1 MKKYGGSKKMCI
13 NMALLAVLVLS
24 LGYYIYQGSI
34 LQEGIDDTPPVTAPT
49 VTATPVTAPT
59 VTAPTVTA
67 TMNKKNKNTG
77 CLPGKYPNGC
87 ACPKNY
93 SYIATPD
100 NKGICSYNGIPPKNK
115 RKEVESRQLK

>member
-1 MKKYGGSKKMCI
+1 MKKYGGSKKMYI

-34 LQEGIDDTPPVTAPT
+34 LQEGIDDTPP
-49 VTATPVTAPT
+49 